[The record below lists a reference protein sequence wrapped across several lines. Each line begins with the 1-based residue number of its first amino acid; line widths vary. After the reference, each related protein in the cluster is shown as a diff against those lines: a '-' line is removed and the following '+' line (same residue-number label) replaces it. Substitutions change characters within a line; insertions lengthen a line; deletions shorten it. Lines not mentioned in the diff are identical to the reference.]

1 MQGRPAM
8 RQLMFD
14 WASDGLDDALRTEAS
29 DQPSM
34 DFDLPGKNMT
44 AACMFFTAAGYSPV
58 S

>member
-1 MQGRPAM
+1 M

-34 DFDLPGKNMT
+34 DFDLPRQNMT